1 MQQLREAGYRFAA
14 TLPRG
19 GNDLFSTPLP
29 ARLVLVFGAEQQGMS
44 HALVDACELRLGIPG
59 TGAVE
64 SLNIAS
70 AAAVCMAEW
79 RRRHPVPA

>member
-1 MQQLREAGYRFAA
+1 V
-14 TLPRG
+14 
-19 GNDLFSTPLP
+19 FSADLP

-44 HALVDACELRLGIPG
+44 RALVDACEMRLGIPG

-70 AAAVCMAEW
+70 AASVFLAEW
-79 RRRHPVPA
+79 RRRHPL